1 MAGIIILPGIGGSGS
16 EHWQSR
22 WEAEGAAFSRFAPR
36 SWDEPQLDDWMSAL
50 DAAVMQAEAAPVL
63 VAHSLACLLVAH
75 WQARSMRAVAGAML
89 VAVPD
94 PDGAAFPV
102 EAASFANPPTGRFR
116 FPSILIASGS
126 DPYATK
132 EYSHLRA
139 RQWGSQL
146 LKVGDLGHINTAS
159 GVGDW
164 VDGRAILRDFMGG
177 LAISK

>member
-1 MAGIIILPGIGGSGS
+1 MAGIIMLPGIGGSGS

-22 WEAEGAAFSRFAPR
+22 WEAEGKAFSRFAPK
-36 SWDEPQLDDWMSAL
+36 SWDEPRLKDWMDAL
-50 DAAVMQAEAAPVL
+50 DAAVIQAQAPPVL

-75 WQARSMRAVAGAML
+75 WQMTSTLPVAGAML

-102 EAASFANPPTGRFR
+102 EAASFADPPTGRFR
-116 FPSILIASGS
+116 FPSVLIASVS
-126 DPYATK
+126 DPYATQ

-146 LKVGDLGHINTAS
+146 LEVGDLGHINTAS

-164 VDGRAILRDFMGG
+164 VDGRATLRDFMGG

>member
-1 MAGIIILPGIGGSGS
+1 MAGIIILPGIGGSGA

-22 WEAEGAAFSRFAPR
+22 WETEGSAFSRFAPAN
-36 SWDEPQLDDWMSAL
+36 WDEPRLDDWMSAL
-50 DAAVMQAEAAPVL
+50 DAAVTQVKAPPVL

-75 WQARSMRAVAGAML
+75 WQMKSALPVAGAML

-94 PDGAAFPV
+94 PDGVAFPL

-116 FPSILIASGS
+116 FPSVLIASGS
-126 DPYATK
+126 DPYAVP
-132 EYSHLRA
+132 EYSRMRA

-146 LKVGDLGHINTAS
+146 LEVGDLGHINTAS

-164 VDGRAILRDFMGG
+164 VDGRATLRDFMGR
-177 LAISK
+177 LATSK